1 MIAYIGMNSH
11 GSFLARCILQE
22 SSQLVGAP
30 SRGSKRRFLERRNSE
45 QHRSAA
51 TDIANP
57 LADAAYLLHDMMA
70 TNMGDAHM
78 RWVGNI
84 RAFVESL
91 KGEPLRVGTIFS
103 GCDIIHVVMNVLS
116 TFWAKMYNLKFTT
129 EFLYMCEADAKKQE
143 FLKRHIQPARLFSEA
158 GALGEL
164 TAHCV
169 IANERVPI
177 PHVDIVAA
185 GSELV

>member
-1 MIAYIGMNSH
+1 
-11 GSFLARCILQE
+11 LQE
-22 SSQLVGAP
+22 SSQLAGAP
-30 SRGSKRRFLERRNSE
+30 GRGSKRRVLERRNSE

-57 LADAAYLLHDMMA
+57 LADVVYLWHDMMA

-84 RAFVESL
+84 RAFVDSM

-116 TFWAKMYNLKFTT
+116 MFWGKMYNLKFTM

-143 FLKRHIQPARLFSEA
+143 FLKRHFQPARLFSEA
-158 GALGEL
+158 GELGDL

-177 PHVDIVAA
+177 PHVDLVDA